1 MSARKLPLAC
11 ALLLAG
17 CAVGPDYERPAMEL
31 PAAYPEQ
38 DVGAAALRSDW
49 WTLYDD
55 PILDELVAAVLER
68 NADIRLAVARIE
80 EADANLRVANAAFLP
95 EIDLGGNANRTRS
108 STTTVLPSPPGIPA
122 VRNDVRLALS
132 TSFEL
137 DFWGRLRRGVESVR
151 AQMLATRYARD
162 VVALTL
168 QGLAAQAYFALRSLD
183 AQIIVTRETM
193 VTRDEALAYVRARAK
208 GGVASELEVAQA
220 EGAQAD
226 IATQLKDL
234 QRQRALIEHQLAALT
249 GRLDLVVAVG
259 DLRTLPMPPLP
270 PSGLPSG
277 LLERRPDI
285 QQAEQQ
291 LVSANAQIGVA
302 KAAMFPTISL
312 TGFTGGESANL
323 STLLNNRDSGIWS
336 VGFGLNLPLFDA
348 GRYRALTDAAI
359 ARRQQAVASYQK
371 AVETGF
377 SEVADALVTVRLTAS
392 SEEDFRASVAAAR
405 RALRLSRMRYEAG
418 YSPFLEVL
426 DAQRTANTSELAALR
441 NRQSLLS
448 ATVDLMKAL
457 GGGWSAERL
466 SLKEDSV
473 R

>member
-1 MSARKLPLAC
+1 MSARISV
-11 ALLLAG
+11 LAG
-17 CAVGPDYERPAMEL
+17 VILLGGCMLGPDYERPAIDL
-31 PAAYPEQ
+31 PKAYGEP
-38 DVGAAALRSDW
+38 DVGAKAPLPLDW
-49 WTLYDD
+49 WKLYGDTTLN
-55 PILDELVAAVLER
+55 ELVASALER
-68 NADIRLAVARIE
+68 NADIRFAVARIE

-108 STTTVLPSPPGIPA
+108 STTTVLPLPPGIPA
-122 VRNDVRLALS
+122 VRNDVHLALS

-137 DFWGRLRRGVESVR
+137 DFWGRLRRGAESVR
-151 AQMLATRYARD
+151 AQMLATRYAGD

-168 QGLAAQAYFALRSLD
+168 QGLIAQAYFGLRSLD

-193 VTRDEALAYVRARAK
+193 VTREDALAYVRSRAR

-220 EGAQAD
+220 EGARAD
-226 IATQLKDL
+226 IATQLKNL
-234 QRQRALIEHQLAALT
+234 QQQRALLEHQLATLT
-249 GRLDLVVAVG
+249 GRLDLALAAG

-270 PSGLPSG
+270 PSGLPSA

-285 QQAEQQ
+285 KQAEQQ

-312 TGFTGGESANL
+312 TGFAGGESATL
-323 STLLNNRDSGIWS
+323 STLLNNRNSGIWS
-336 VGFGLNLPLFDA
+336 VGFGLNLPIFDA

-359 ARRQQAVASYQK
+359 ARQRQAVAGYQK

-377 SEVADALVTVRLTAS
+377 REVADALTTVRQTSS
-392 SEEDFRASVAAAR
+392 SEENYQASVDAAR
-405 RALRLSRMRYEAG
+405 RAVRLSRMRYEAG

-457 GGGWSAERL
+457 GGGWSTEQL
-466 SLKEDSV
+466 SLK
-473 R
+473 